1 MSADARRADDLTNG
15 YLPVA
20 AFEHLGATQM
30 GLVDLDGPPTIRL
43 PNHSAAAADP
53 SDGLLLVRLHG
64 DPLAVIHVQGPRL
77 ALQAEE
83 LGSLIWQQAS
93 GAIAAHVERYGCVEP
108 PALDESLFGACAAP
122 TGACLGAICGN
133 RLGPAS
139 VVIPTGGR
147 PDQLGRCLRSLLAL
161 ERPKLE
167 FLVVDNRPDL
177 PETRRLAEA
186 IAVDDAR
193 VRYVAEPRP
202 GSSVARNRGIAEVS
216 SEFVAF
222 TDDDVVIDA
231 EWLNW
236 LLSPFAEPEV
246 TAVTGMVLPLELRTE
261 AQKRFEQYAGFSKG
275 VTGRSYDLHAARD
288 DGRVLYPYW
297 GGVFGSGNSMAFRT
311 AELAAAGGFDPAL
324 GAGSLA
330 LAGADIEAFSAAIL
344 RGGRLVYEPRAL
356 CWHEHRRDDGAL
368 KRQLFNY
375 GVGFTAI
382 LTKYLLNDR
391 RFLRALGRSVP
402 LAVRRR
408 RGGGEETAAA
418 SLPGEYAS
426 LVRSGMLRGPRLY
439 VKSRHWARRL
449 SLDEAIVA
457 ARPPQQRGGPAR
469 GTDRPGVQVRSGC

>member
-1 MSADARRADDLTNG
+1 
-15 YLPVA
+15 
-20 AFEHLGATQM
+20 
-30 GLVDLDGPPTIRL
+30 
-43 PNHSAAAADP
+43 
-53 SDGLLLVRLHG
+53 
-64 DPLAVIHVQGPRL
+64 
-77 ALQAEE
+77 
-83 LGSLIWQQAS
+83 
-93 GAIAAHVERYGCVEP
+93 
-108 PALDESLFGACAAP
+108 
-122 TGACLGAICGN
+122 
-133 RLGPAS
+133 
-139 VVIPTGGR
+139 
-147 PDQLGRCLRSLLAL
+147 
-161 ERPKLE
+161 
-167 FLVVDNRPDL
+167 
-177 PETRRLAEA
+177 
-186 IAVDDAR
+186 
-193 VRYVAEPRP
+193 
-202 GSSVARNRGIAEVS
+202 
-216 SEFVAF
+216 
-222 TDDDVVIDA
+222 
-231 EWLNW
+231 
-236 LLSPFAEPEV
+236 
-246 TAVTGMVLPLELRTE
+246 
-261 AQKRFEQYAGFSKG
+261 
-275 VTGRSYDLHAARD
+275 
-288 DGRVLYPYW
+288 
-297 GGVFGSGNSMAFRT
+297 MAFRT

-439 VKSRHWARRL
+439 VKSRRWARRL
-449 SLDEAIVA
+449 RLDEAIVA